1 MAWIGNVYFR
11 ELAVL
16 LPTFLVENTRN
27 RETAEL
33 LLFILLQLGF
43 YEDRCTDGYR
53 HMPEQLQ
60 IQDKN
65 TGFPCQS

>member
-16 LPTFLVENTRN
+16 LPTFWWRIPET
-27 RETAEL
+27 ETAEL

-43 YEDRCTDGYR
+43 YEDRCTDAYIGM
-53 HMPEQLQ
+53 HKQLQ
-60 IQDKN
+60 I
-65 TGFPCQS
+65 